1 MLASNTCFFS
11 LFFFFFYNLKKNR
24 QNRSEFILDWT
35 ILGCVYERCRKLE
48 MKFGSRCSGKAADG
62 ITNSQDALFLRQ
74 I

>member
-1 MLASNTCFFS
+1 MLALTLVSFFS
-11 LFFFFFYNLKKNR
+11 LFFFYNLKKYR
-24 QNRSEFILDWT
+24 QNRSEFILDWK